1 MHGGV
6 IAARTFNLLYV
17 WLDLGWL
24 VIFLGALILFRKYQ
38 ALVVGLLA
46 GTLYFAVDYGV
57 FFRVLGTRVV
67 TGADTFWL
75 LLWMSFSYGITN
87 FAWMWLLF
95 EEKKNWVEWS
105 MLIVSG
111 WLAVALLSQ
120 NFGTGSGVVT
130 TSRGTG
136 TYHGVMALV
145 LFAGYAIL
153 IALNL
158 RDKRRGTP
166 GVNLPWLLAIGV
178 GIQLAWEV
186 VLLLTG
192 IRPAGI
198 ATLIED
204 SLIETNLGVPYAYW
218 IFRAMNRGK
227 SMQITKSL

>member
-1 MHGGV
+1 M
-6 IAARTFNLLYV
+6 
-17 WLDLGWL
+17 
-24 VIFLGALILFRKYQ
+24 
-38 ALVVGLLA
+38 
-46 GTLYFAVDYGV
+46 
-57 FFRVLGTRVV
+57 
-67 TGADTFWL
+67 
-75 LLWMSFSYGITN
+75 
-87 FAWMWLLF
+87 
-95 EEKKNWVEWS
+95 
-105 MLIVSG
+105 
-111 WLAVALLSQ
+111 
-120 NFGTGSGVVT
+120 VT

-145 LFAGYAIL
+145 LFAGYAIQ

>member
-6 IAARTFNLLYV
+6 IAARTFTLLYV

-24 VIFLGALILFRKYQ
+24 AIFLGALVLFRKYQ
-38 ALVVGLLA
+38 ALVVGFLA
-46 GTLYFAVDYGV
+46 GLLYFIVDYGV

-105 MLIVSG
+105 VLIVCG

-120 NFGTGSGVVT
+120 NFGAGSGAVT

-136 TYHGVMALV
+136 TYHGVMALI
-145 LFAGYAIL
+145 LFVGYAIQ

-158 RDKRRGTP
+158 RDKRSGRP
-166 GVNLPWLLAIGV
+166 GVNLLWLFAIGV
-178 GIQLAWEV
+178 GIQLAWEA

-218 IFRAMNRGK
+218 IFRSVNRGK
-227 SMQITKSL
+227 PVELTGSP